1 MENQFRNGVVMGV
14 SYIVGVA
21 IPIIPY
27 FFAPLGMA
35 ITWSIGVPLAAL
47 FILGVASGRDSGR
60 TWWRAGVEMLG
71 LAAMAAII
79 LFVIPPSL
87 FAIGAFTMLDTYR
100 RAARR
105 GDDETRCRRCGQILR
120 GLTEPRC
127 PECGERI

>member
-1 MENQFRNGVVMGV
+1 MNMRERWFRTL
-14 SYIVGVA
+14 STVA
-21 IPIIPY
+21 IAGLLYLIVIAVVAPAWTPRIINWLQG
-27 FFAPLGMA
+27 PLGHSGAVMA
-35 ITWSIGVPLAAL
+35 S
-47 FILGVASGRDSGR
+47 
-60 TWWRAGVEMLG
+60 
-71 LAAMAAII
+71 II

-105 GDDETRCRRCGQILR
+105 GDDETRCRRCGHILR